1 MTSSSGVDYKPMLC
15 LVASG
20 TMLRHLFGFGACPH
34 RANPVWCFSP
44 VSVVLCERVLF
55 GVVGEAFT
63 TVKNSVECLLAYAV
77 GVQAN
82 AVLCGSLLLSPL
94 WLWQLSV
101 CEGPCRV
108 LLALAWIDVCA
119 CVVGLQ
125 AMWLTIVKIAVGKL
139 LAYMFGVV
147 CLFDFGTM
155 RSTQCWLPPDNC
167 WQLSWS
173 AW

>member
-1 MTSSSGVDYKPMLC
+1 MFSGQWHNA
-15 LVASG
+15 ASPI
-20 TMLRHLFGFGACPH
+20 RFGACPH

-63 TVKNSVECLLAYAV
+63 TVKDSVECLLALAYKPMPCCVAS
-77 GVQAN
+77 
-82 AVLCGSLLLSPL
+82 GSLLLSPL

-101 CEGPCRV
+101 CEGPCTV

-125 AMWLTIVKIAVGKL
+125 AMWLTIVEISVGKL

-147 CLFDFGTM
+147 CLFGGNN
-155 RSTQCWLPPDNC
+155 NC
-167 WQLSWS
+167 QVETSIGIELTAKS